1 MPTVKPYRKLDIS
14 RYIAIISKMREKG
27 FVLSREQELR
37 AANIPFD
44 ESDDELSML
53 FFRFLRAYGAGE
65 NPERPVLV
73 EKKTAYTLPELELYY
88 RKLDLYFSFCKA
100 FGCPVD
106 NEELREEREKTA
118 DLINMI
124 LLHNLKNNIR
134 FCARC
139 GSAMPLHNT
148 GRLCNNC
155 YSRLRRGYS
164 SSPRNRR

>member
-1 MPTVKPYRKLDIS
+1 
-14 RYIAIISKMREKG
+14 
-27 FVLSREQELR
+27 
-37 AANIPFD
+37 
-44 ESDDELSML
+44 ML